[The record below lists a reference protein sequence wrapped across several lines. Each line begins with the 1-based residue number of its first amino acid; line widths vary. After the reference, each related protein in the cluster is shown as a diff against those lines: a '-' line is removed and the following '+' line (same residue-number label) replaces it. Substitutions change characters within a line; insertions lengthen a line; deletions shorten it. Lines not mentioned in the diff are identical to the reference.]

1 MKTSITNS
9 KNSFLLLTLLLLPMV
24 ANAKLVGKVHSVKG
38 ESFAHIDGKTYR
50 LVKDMDIAD
59 GAQLMV
65 SDGAQVTIGDFYDRR
80 FHLLGGSQFV
90 MSDRS
95 HVLQK
100 GGLWS
105 QAHASKASVSITTT
119 NLLMNAYQAE
129 YIVTYDPI
137 SKKGQLSVI
146 NGEVDVASPM
156 QPAFRYAL
164 MAGQFTTA
172 HPEVDEGYPRA
183 PTKLGQDS
191 LMKMIAQF
199 PGIKSWD
206 AGVAHVQ
213 THKADRRV
221 ASVNESEPNK
231 AGEII
236 YLKTYQSADR
246 TPASAPDEA
255 QKYFVK
261 KSKKPVK
268 RGTIAKVRV
277 LGYQEV
283 MKLSSR
289 NPASSRKTQSKEPQ
303 TGVKHSEFLKS
314 YELHHQKQPMH
325 SKEVQ
330 RLIDDLKSY

>member
-9 KNSFLLLTLLLLPMV
+9 KNSLFFLALFLLPGLV
-24 ANAKLVGKVHSVKG
+24 HAKLVGKVHAIKG
-38 ESFAHIDGKTYR
+38 ESFALIDGKTQR

-65 SDGAQVTIGDFYDRR
+65 SDDSQVTVGDFHDRR
-80 FHLLGGSQFV
+80 FHLLGGSHFV

-100 GGLWS
+100 GGVWS
-105 QAHASKASVSITTT
+105 QSHASKTSVSISTA

-156 QPAFRYAL
+156 EPAFRYAIV
-164 MAGQFTTA
+164 AGQFTTA

-191 LMKMIAQF
+191 LMKMVAQF
-199 PGIKSWD
+199 PGIKSGD
-206 AGVAHVQ
+206 AGVAHLQ
-213 THKADRRV
+213 TQKVSRGI
-221 ASVNESEPNK
+221 ASAQESGLK

-236 YLKTYQSADR
+236 YMKTYQGADR
-246 TPASAPDEA
+246 APASVPGEA
-255 QKYFVK
+255 QKYYLK
-261 KSKKPVK
+261 HKSKPAKI
-268 RGTIAKVRV
+268 GTVAKVRV
-277 LGYQEV
+277 LGYQQV
-283 MKLSSR
+283 AKSASR
-289 NPASSRKTQSKEPQ
+289 NPASSHKAQTKDTQKS
-303 TGVKHSEFLKS
+303 VKSSEFLKS
-314 YELHHQKQPMH
+314 FEVHQQKQPMY